1 MMAWKFLAPGAIA
14 PFTGARWPVPWGPDG
29 GQWLQGR
36 SGEGVHA
43 CALGDLPYW
52 IDDELWEVELDAP
65 IFRAAHQLVAPRGRL
80 VARIDAWP
88 AAQREFTE
96 ACIERTRRRAVDAL
110 AAAGRDAEADQVR
123 AERDLDALRDLA
135 ERIAASGPFVVGYL
149 FDAIRRRPYA
159 GLCAYIAANAAAAI
173 DGQQGHDE
181 ERAAQVASLA
191 DGLKL
196 RQSP

>member
-14 PFTGARWPVPWGPDG
+14 PFAGARWPVPCGPDAG
-29 GQWLQGR
+29 PWLLGR

-149 FDAIRRRPYA
+149 FDAIRRRPYP